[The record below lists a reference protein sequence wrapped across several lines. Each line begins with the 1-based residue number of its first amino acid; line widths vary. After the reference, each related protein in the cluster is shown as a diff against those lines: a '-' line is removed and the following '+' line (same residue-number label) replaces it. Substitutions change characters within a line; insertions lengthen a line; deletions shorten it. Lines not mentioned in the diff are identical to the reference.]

1 MNKIYNAIMG
11 LVVGDALGV
20 PVEFKKRDTYEVTDM
35 IGYGTYNQ
43 PPGTWS
49 DDSSMTLATLES
61 IVRIGRVNAMDIM
74 KNFENWLYRGT
85 FTPHGVTFDVGGTT
99 QSAISRFKS
108 GYALKD
114 CGGKSIIDNG
124 NGALMRILPVA
135 LTPCTNMKHYDI
147 SSVTRLTHAHD
158 ISIIASFIY
167 TAVVEAILHG
177 EAKEKAIEI
186 SVEDFRSQIMY
197 IATLSDYKPL
207 FDIKTLSRDDI
218 KSSGY
223 VVDTLEAALWCLY
236 HTDNYRDCVLTAVN
250 LGDDTDTVAAVAGGL
265 AGLYYGCGG
274 ENGIPLEWIEKIPRK
289 EWITQICNDF
299 NKNISSKSSK

>member
-20 PVEFKKRDTYEVTDM
+20 PVEYKKRDTYEITDM
-35 IGYGTYNQ
+35 IGYGTHMQ

-61 IVRIGRVNAMDIM
+61 IARIGRVDATDIM
-74 KNFENWLYRGT
+74 KNFEKWLYNGE
-85 FTPHGVTFDVGGTT
+85 FTPYGVIFDVGGTT
-99 QSAISRFKS
+99 QAAISRFNR
-108 GYALKD
+108 GCALKD
-114 CGGKSIIDNG
+114 CGGKSINDNG
-124 NGALMRILPVA
+124 NGSLMRILPLAFVSHSMNDINVISA
-135 LTPCTNMKHYDI
+135 LTHNH
-147 SSVTRLTHAHD
+147 
-158 ISIIASFIY
+158 
-167 TAVVEAILHG
+167 
-177 EAKEKAIEI
+177 EI
-186 SVEDFRSQIMY
+186 SKRACRLYLITADQILRGRPFRAYYTDKTIWGGEFSRIR
-197 IATLSDYKPL
+197 
-207 FDIKTLSRDDI
+207 DIGELKRDDI

-250 LGDDTDTVAAVAGGL
+250 LGEDTDTVAAVAGGL

-289 EWITQICNDF
+289 EWITQLCNDF
-299 NKNISSKSSK
+299 NKNICSKGSN